1 MEITKGFA
9 SDLYSL
15 NETGFDDI
23 ALAIFQFQ
31 AKNNAVYASWI
42 NGLGIDWQSIT
53 RVAEIPF
60 LPISFFKT
68 QTVKSGE
75 WPPET
80 LFKSSTTSGGVP
92 SIHHVKDLPFYL
104 NHAKR
109 CFEYFFG
116 SVSNFHFFA
125 LLPSYLE
132 RGDSSLVA
140 MIDFFIRQSGS
151 AYSSFYR
158 ENTDKLLADIEL
170 ARKNRER
177 RIMVWGVTYALLD
190 LAERHSPDLS
200 DCLIFETGG
209 MKGRR
214 KELTRSALHEVLKEG
229 LGVDKIYSEY
239 GMTELFSQAYTR
251 GESAFFC
258 PPWMR
263 VFIREVGDPF
273 SRLGSNKPGGLNVID
288 LANFSTIS
296 FVETEDAGQTLA
308 GGGFEVQGRL
318 DNSDIRGCNLMVE

>member
-1 MEITKGFA
+1 MEITKSFA
-9 SDLYSL
+9 SDLYTL

-31 AKNNAVYASWI
+31 AKNNAVYASWLG
-42 NGLGIDWQSIT
+42 GLGIDRRNIT
-53 RVAEIPF
+53 RVADIPF

-68 QTVKSGE
+68 QVIKSGE
-75 WPPET
+75 WQEET
-80 LFKSSTTSGGVP
+80 AFKSSTTSGGVP
-92 SIHHVKDLPFYL
+92 SIHYVNDQQFYL
-104 NHAKR
+104 NHARK
-109 CFEYFFG
+109 CFEHFFG

-158 ENTDKLLADIEL
+158 DNTDKLLADIEL
-170 ARKNRER
+170 ARKGGER
-177 RIMVWGVTYALLD
+177 RIIVWGVTYALLD
-190 LAERHSPDLS
+190 LVEKHGPDLS

-214 KELTRSALHEVLKEG
+214 KELTRSALHEALKEG
-229 LGVDKIYSEY
+229 LGVEKIYSEY

-288 LANFSTIS
+288 LANFNTVS
-296 FVETEDAGQTLA
+296 FIETEDAGQILA